1 MATKIFKDYSEFL
14 QREDKAENGV
24 SQIFA
29 DNNPNWEAQN
39 ATNKGCWN
47 CSGCSGCSGCFD
59 CSDCSD
65 CFDCSG
71 CSGCFG
77 CSGCSDCSGCFDCS
91 DCFGCFDCSDCF
103 GCSDCSDKKG
113 ESKPAGIPVI
123 ENIHQ
128 KVLDAVKMPNA
139 LDMSTWHTCDT
150 THCRAGWV
158 VTLAGE
164 DGKALEEETSTE
176 FAALQIY
183 RKSSNIRVS
192 PVRFYEG
199 NETAMEDIKRCAE
212 EEAKQS
218 KQES

>member
-59 CSDCSD
+59 CSDCS
-65 CFDCSG
+65 G

-77 CSGCSDCSGCFDCS
+77 CSG
-91 DCFGCFDCSDCF
+91 CSDCF